1 VCTAIKDKE
10 IEMHQIK
17 MSFVALLIAATPAL
31 ATMEMATQAGMSPP
45 STTTAKTLKGKV
57 LETVTSGGYT
67 YILLQLPKESKWV
80 AIPETYITTGE
91 TVEVLQGSEM
101 GELYS
106 KTLKR
111 TFPSI
116 QFSSGLAVERPR
128 ESPEVTTKKLAAH
141 ASVGLDTAKEKGEDL
156 LAANIKIDKATGDN
170 AYTIEGINT
179 NKSNLN
185 GKRVTVRG
193 KIVKASKGILKTNW
207 YHLRDGSG
215 DAAKKTNNLVV
226 TGRTELLLGDTV
238 TATGT
243 IATDKDF
250 GGGYFYE
257 VIMEG
262 TTFSP

>member
-1 VCTAIKDKE
+1 
-10 IEMHQIK
+10 
-17 MSFVALLIAATPAL
+17 MSFMALLMAATPAF
-31 ATMEMATQAGMSPP
+31 ATMEMATQAGMAPP
-45 STTTAKTLKGKV
+45 EAATPAVSTLKGKV
-57 LETVTSGGYT
+57 LETMTSGGYT
-67 YILLQLPKESKWV
+67 YIHLQLEKESKWI
-80 AIPETYITTGE
+80 AIPETFITEGE
-91 TVEVLQGSEM
+91 TVEVIKGNDM

-116 QFSSGLAVERPR
+116 MFSSGLSTPR
-128 ESPEVTTKKLAAH
+128 AKESPEAASKKKSAH
-141 ASVGLDTAKEKGEDL
+141 ASVGLDTAGGNTEDL
-156 LAANIKIDKATGDN
+156 LAANLKIDKATGEN
-170 AYTIEGINT
+170 AYTVAEINT
-179 NKSNLN
+179 NRAALS

-193 KIVKASKGILKTNW
+193 KIVKVSKGIMKTNW

-215 DAAKKTNNLVV
+215 DAKAKTNNLVV

-257 VIMEG
+257 VIMENAN
-262 TTFSP
+262 F